1 MTRERRSF
9 SAEVKLQMFRLQKNG
24 KPRNEIIR
32 EYDFTPSTFV
42 NGGYKMQENG

>member
-9 SAEVKLQMFRLQKNG
+9 SSEFKLQMVRLYKNG
-24 KPRNEIIR
+24 KR

-42 NGGYKMQENG
+42 NGGYKM

>member
-1 MTRERRSF
+1 MTRDRRLF
-9 SAEVKLQMFRLQKNG
+9 SSEFKLQMVRLYKNG

-42 NGGYKMQENG
+42 NGGYKM

>member
-9 SAEVKLQMFRLQKNG
+9 SSEFKLQMVRLYKNG

-42 NGGYKMQENG
+42 NGGCKM